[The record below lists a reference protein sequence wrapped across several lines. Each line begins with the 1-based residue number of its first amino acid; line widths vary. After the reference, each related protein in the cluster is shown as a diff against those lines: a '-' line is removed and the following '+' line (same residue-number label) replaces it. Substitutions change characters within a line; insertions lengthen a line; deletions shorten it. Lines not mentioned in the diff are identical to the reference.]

1 MKSSTLVMTF
11 LLLAFLCSPFAS
23 GRAWSGSTFTGK
35 VVRVDG
41 ALETFVVKGRSATVT
56 FDASRPVLRG
66 YRSLAQM
73 RVGDLVAVSYIGD
86 GISIAR
92 QGAGGRAEEGGA
104 GIQKLRTGSRHGLVR
119 VVQGTGGTFEEV
131 DANKDGK
138 ITPVGLSAVIPD
150 LTMEEFKRYDTHGLG
165 FLDREEFAS
174 ALRGRRTK

>member
-56 FDASRPVLRG
+56 FDASKPVLRG

-138 ITPVGLSAVIPD
+138 ITPVES
-150 LTMEEFKRYDTHGLG
+150 
-165 FLDREEFAS
+165 
-174 ALRGRRTK
+174 RR